1 MNDNIKMLSDGI
13 KDALDDK
20 KALDVTVLDIT
31 GISDIADC
39 FVLATAGN
47 PNQMDAMR
55 DSVDEYMTKQ
65 DHPAKSIEGRVS
77 IIWTDSGEE
86 PKPDLILFRNRT
98 YFPKECS
105 IFDCFVISYGHSYK
119 YPFIHER
126 ITKPWPR
133 ER

>member
-1 MNDNIKMLSDGI
+1 MNDNIKILSDGI

-65 DHPAKSIEGRVS
+65 DHPAKSIEGRVRDGS
-77 IIWTDSGEE
+77 TWILMDYEDIIVH
-86 PKPDLILFRNRT
+86 
-98 YFPKECS
+98 
-105 IFDCFVISYGHSYK
+105 IFDKEARDFYNLDRLWRRT
-119 YPFIHER
+119 EA
-126 ITKPWPR
+126 
-133 ER
+133 